1 MSVRGFEKSA
11 VAALIKQTEGQI
23 RLSFNRLQFEPEK
36 GQTLDIVLKKFKHR
50 FVESMDATTADAM
63 GLSRAILCNDLLAKL
78 LDKLD
83 QNEDFYKTLIRIAQD
98 IVKSYVQLS
107 NCHEAFGSTFCEVA
121 SREGSTPEGQFFAAL
136 GDSHRSF
143 RKEEIDLVAKIQD
156 MVDVLQVYATKAI
169 PDAKLSIKKYLDTKF
184 EYLSFCLKIKEMED
198 EEVNMAGSGAY
209 YLPRME
215 EGNYD
220 YRIMLRCR
228 DKSREKFTEL
238 RKHVMVKIELLD
250 EKHVRELALQLRS
263 LMENLR
269 NSYGKCSDAMSKA
282 LELLP
287 QAPSEPD

>member
-107 NCHEAFGSTFCEVA
+107 NCHE
-121 SREGSTPEGQFFAAL
+121 EGQFFAAL